1 MTAKPPSPRLSAWIV
16 LATLGMVAVPA
27 GLTLRTVRVAGALT
41 IPSANPTPHGYTWS
55 LLLFVIPI
63 AVIAGWFLPSE
74 GIEVPKRAFWRTIGI
89 LVPLGCGLDF
99 FFANR
104 FFTYPNWGAT
114 LGIGAPALG
123 GDVPV
128 EEYVFYFTGFLAVLL
143 LYVWL
148 AEYWLAAYSVPED
161 AAGGSQTLR
170 ELLGFHPASAV
181 AAAALIVAA
190 VLYKKLLSPAP
201 QGFPGY
207 FTFIVAG
214 ALAPSAAL
222 FPVARGRINWRA
234 LGATMFL
241 VVLISLIWE
250 VTLAVPYGWWGFRPE
265 EMVGLFVRAW
275 SGLPVEEVVVWV
287 AVTWATVIVY
297 EVMKAWVRGGS
308 EVFLRR
314 ISQAFDSIRS
324 DGRP

>member
-1 MTAKPPSPRLSAWIV
+1 M
-16 LATLGMVAVPA
+16 LGMVAVPA
-27 GLTLRTVRVAGALT
+27 GLTLRTVREAGVLT

-55 LLLFVIPI
+55 LLLFLVPI
-63 AVIAGWFLPSE
+63 AVIAGWFLASE
-74 GIEVPKRAFWRTIGI
+74 GVEVPKRAFWRTLGI
-89 LVPLGCGLDF
+89 LVPLGCALDF

-104 FFTYPNWGAT
+104 FFTYPNKGAT

-148 AEYWLAAYSVPED
+148 AEYWLAAYSEPDYPGEVR
-161 AAGGSQTLR
+161 TLR
-170 ELLGFHPASAV
+170 RLLGFHPASAV
-181 AAAALIVAA
+181 VGAALIVLA
-190 VLYKKLLSPAP
+190 VLYKKLLSPAAA
-201 QGFPGY
+201 GFPGY

-214 ALAPSAAL
+214 ALVPSAML

-234 LGATMFL
+234 LSATMFL
-241 VVLISLIWE
+241 IVLISLIWE
-250 VTLAVPYGWWGFRPE
+250 ATLAVPYGWWGFQAR
-265 EMVGLFVRAW
+265 EMVGVFVGAW

-297 EVMKAWVRGGS
+297 EVMKVWLGAGGNGAARTRLGHDDSARVR
-308 EVFLRR
+308 
-314 ISQAFDSIRS
+314 
-324 DGRP
+324 